1 MTESIL
7 QEAERLINGDR
18 AATYGDASKSFWDIA
33 ERWNVELMDKLNQS
47 LTAHDVAHMMIQL
60 KLSRARNGFHRD
72 SYVDIGG
79 YAGLTERLTPE
90 PTPDPEPPLAE
101 WEKELL
107 LPPEPRVWDSILY
120 VPFGVRVVDEDRDIW
135 SYRHEGGWGYTRR
148 QGVWVRAK
156 SDLTDY
162 CGPFTE
168 ILDG

>member
-90 PTPDPEPPLAE
+90 PESAR
-101 WEKELL
+101 
-107 LPPEPRVWDSILY
+107 EPRVWDSLLY

-135 SYRHEGGWGYTRR
+135 SYRHDGGWGYTRR
-148 QGVWVRAK
+148 QGNWVRAK
-156 SDLTDY
+156 SDLVDY